1 MDLCLLCART
11 NNKEDNLKSVLCIYI
26 LVSSQILYRHMNHLR
41 ANHIHNITLD
51 VRISCDTFWDYS
63 FNIPIRINDYYTS
76 NERNITNGGDN
87 HPHEHR
93 NNVCEHGTM
102 GRSDPMFIR
111 LEDYL
116 VEYVI
121 QHIYDDL
128 TRKRQQRDIP
138 ILLKKAR
145 KFHIHGR
152 TLEDLLFPTNTTN
165 TAGRMDQMMPEN
177 TVYICTHCR

>member
-1 MDLCLLCART
+1 MSLYIGLITTYSTHRHPRT
-11 NNKEDNLKSVLCIYI
+11 
-26 LVSSQILYRHMNHLR
+26 RMNHLR

-51 VRISCDTFWDYS
+51 VRISCDTFWDYR
-63 FNIPIRINDYYTS
+63 FNIPIRISDYYTS
-76 NERNITNGGDN
+76 NERNIANGGGGGGDN
-87 HPHEHR
+87 HPHEQHR

-102 GRSDPMFIR
+102 GRSDPMFLR
-111 LEDYL
+111 LEEYL

-128 TRKRQQRDIP
+128 VRKRQQRDIP

-152 TLEDLLFPTNTTN
+152 TLEDLLFPNNTN

>member
-1 MDLCLLCART
+1 MNNLRT
-11 NNKEDNLKSVLCIYI
+11 NN
-26 LVSSQILYRHMNHLR
+26 
-41 ANHIHNITLD
+41 IHNITLD
-51 VRISCDTFWDYS
+51 VRISCDTFWDYR
-63 FNIPIRINDYYTS
+63 FNIPIRISDYYTS
-76 NERNITNGGDN
+76 NERNIANGGGGGDN

-165 TAGRMDQMMPEN
+165 NAGRMDQMMPEN

>member
-1 MDLCLLCART
+1 MSVTRT

-26 LVSSQILYRHMNHLR
+26 LVSSQTLRHRPRMNHLR
-41 ANHIHNITLD
+41 ANNIHNITLD
-51 VRISCDTFWDYS
+51 VRISCDTFWDYR
-63 FNIPIRINDYYTS
+63 FNIPIRISDYYTS
-76 NERNITNGGDN
+76 NERNIANGVEN
-87 HPHEHR
+87 HAHEHR
-93 NNVCEHGTM
+93 NNVCEHGMM

-128 TRKRQQRDIP
+128 VRKRQQRDIP

-152 TLEDLLFPTNTTN
+152 TLEDLLFPNNTTN